1 MKKILIMFAMLLV
14 CSVASAQKDTTAT
27 STSAKTQKE
36 KAAVKNKHTNA
47 DAPGTKAKQKDAQT
61 KQKTAQPKRER
72 VNGTTGV
79 QEFPDTEGAGTGTGN
94 DTHIGTPPGQPET
107 GTKK

>member
-1 MKKILIMFAMLLV
+1 MFAILLV

-27 STSAKTQKE
+27 RTSAKTQKE
-36 KAAVKNKHTNA
+36 KAAVKNKNA
-47 DAPGTKAKQKDAQT
+47 NTDTPGTKAKRKDAEMNQT
-61 KQKTAQPKRER
+61 ATQPKRER